1 MDIAGKFNRW
11 RSYKMSKEQQ
21 DVILHRQ
28 ADQRSTSAYTL
39 RSKNSFENVK
49 YFSEVKNKRTIGSK
63 K

>member
-11 RSYKMSKEQQ
+11 WSYKMSKEQQ

-28 ADQRSTSAYTL
+28 ADQRPPSAYAL

-49 YFSEVKNKRTIGSK
+49 CFSEVKNERTIGSK
-63 K
+63 R